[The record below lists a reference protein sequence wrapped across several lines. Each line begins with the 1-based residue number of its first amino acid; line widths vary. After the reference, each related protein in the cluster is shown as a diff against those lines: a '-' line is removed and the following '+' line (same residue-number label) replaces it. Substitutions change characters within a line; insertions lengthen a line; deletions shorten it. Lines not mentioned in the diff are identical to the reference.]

1 MFTKS
6 LVTVLFLAAAAAA
19 ETPIACNLKAL
30 TPAERAR
37 QSALSRKL
45 STATVEK
52 RELANGL
59 RFRLSLAEITL
70 PELGEWID
78 AERKCCPFLDF
89 QISIEREGGA
99 VQLSLTG
106 RAGVKEF
113 LLSDFATV
121 GAESDAGAFSH
132 SRFRA

>member
-6 LVTVLFLAAAAAA
+6 LLTVLLFAAAACA

-37 QSALSRKL
+37 QSALSHKL
-45 STATVEK
+45 SAATVEK
-52 RELANGL
+52 RELADGL
-59 RFRLSLAEITL
+59 AFRLSLAAITL

-78 AERKCCPFLDF
+78 DERKCCPFLDF
-89 QISIEREGGA
+89 QLSLECEGGA

-106 RAGVKEF
+106 RPGVKEF
-113 LLSDFATV
+113 LLADFAKV
-121 GAESDAGAFSH
+121 GA
-132 SRFRA
+132 RK

>member
-1 MFTKS
+1 MFTKN
-6 LVTVLFLAAAAAA
+6 LVTVLLCAAAATA

-45 STATVEK
+45 SAATLEK
-52 RELANGL
+52 REVASGL
-59 RFRLSLAEITL
+59 SFRLSLAEITL
-70 PELGEWID
+70 AELGEWID
-78 AERKCCPFLDF
+78 DERKCCPFLDF
-89 QISIEREGGA
+89 QISVECEGGA

-113 LLSDFATV
+113 LLSDFAKV
-121 GAESDAGAFSH
+121 GAGK
-132 SRFRA
+132 